1 MDFQTIAFLVPGF
14 IAGLTIHEF
23 SHALV
28 AKRLGDNTAAQLG
41 RLTLNPMKHLDLF
54 GSLMLLVAGFG
65 WAKPVPV
72 NVSNLRNPRI
82 DMLWISLAG
91 PFSNL
96 IIAITVGS
104 FIRFFY
110 AEEMLLAGGSESLMF
125 VLLLQTVWINVI
137 LAVFNM
143 IPLPPL
149 DGSRIVETL
158 IPRKWYVHYL
168 VVRKIGPGLL
178 LGLFLVSSMIGFPIF
193 SRVLLPIA
201 RPVFDFCLGGWQVL

>member
-1 MDFQTIAFLVPGF
+1 MDFQTIIFLIPGF
-14 IAGLTIHEF
+14 ILGLTIHEF

-28 AKRLGDNTAAQLG
+28 AYRFGDNTAAQLG

-72 NVSNLRNPRI
+72 NPSNLKNPRN

-96 IIAITVGS
+96 LIAITVGS
-104 FIRFFY
+104 IIQFFY
-110 AEEMLLAGGSESLMF
+110 ADELISFRGDGSFLFILLI
-125 VLLLQTVWINVI
+125 QTVWINVI
-137 LAVFNM
+137 LAIFNM

-149 DGSRIVETL
+149 DGARLVDMVV
-158 IPRKWYVHYL
+158 PRKWYIQYMMF
-168 VVRKIGPGLL
+168 RKIGPALL
-178 LGLFLVSSMIGFPIF
+178 LGLFFVSSMIGFPVF
-193 SRVLLPIA
+193 SRVLVPIA
-201 RPVFDFCLGGWQVL
+201 RPVFDFCLGGWQFL